1 MTARLQPHFVDPKSR
16 VLFNQSGHGIIAQ
29 GTTVPTD
36 ATAGYATGCLF
47 FQNDGTEDTALY
59 VNDGSATSCDFNAIP
74 TNSAVSSAELG
85 LLASPTLT
93 TGAGVG
99 ITAGTGTVYKS
110 SRRKVGGIYYGTI
123 LIDLTGLGTSTTDLD
138 VIGVAGGPAHI
149 GQYTVADLGTL
160 LGIRMTCLE
169 LPATGADDIDL
180 YSATV
185 GTAVFD
191 DGIAALTETALI
203 TSGAAWASGTVKA
216 AALMP
221 TANDY
226 LYLVNGEAGTVGTYT
241 AGKFLIELYGYDA

>member
-1 MTARLQPHFVDPKSR
+1 MSKRFRPHFVDPLGR
-16 VLFNQSGHGIIAQ
+16 VQFDGAGNGVFAH
-29 GTTVPTD
+29 GTTAPAD
-36 ATAGYATGCLF
+36 GTAGYATGCCFLKT
-47 FQNDGTEDTALY
+47 NGSEDTAFY